1 MEQNKQQVSALPNR
15 LPTAV
20 SDRLVYCQ
28 RTVTNG
34 YTYIVFKL
42 DGTLDVDRL
51 RRAVRLLVDAE
62 PVLGSRFVEGRFSPY
77 WQRRD
82 DLDDVEWVSV
92 IEGTLVETM
101 LDELADD
108 RRDPCVDPVFRVL
121 LFRGETDQ
129 LTIEI
134 CNVCSDGSG
143 GMYLFQRI
151 GAIYEALAA
160 HPDHVPKIGR
170 FRERGYG
177 VVCRAMGWKGR
188 WTILKNGV
196 RTALRLN
203 RAGRWKFEV
212 PEEGPERTFRY
223 TVVLEPDRVR
233 RLSRYGRKHG
243 ASVNILVLTAAYRAL
258 KREFCPDETD
268 PLPIMMPVSLRSYFP
283 GEFDDIPT
291 HFVGATFLLGQGGA
305 DVPFESTLETFREQ
319 FKAQRKTFLGMVA
332 PALIVE
338 SLPPLNALFHCIP
351 YSLIKSMVR
360 RRTGRTRNSGGP
372 GLMSFSCLDLPA
384 NSVRLGP
391 HRVESVEV
399 GGNVPRIAG
408 VAGFGVMRIGDRLSI
423 TTMGFEHCLSPSRL
437 KSVVD
442 SLVEDLPGAE
452 SQETERV
459 RGRGLEKEG
468 GKECVPQREAAL
480 PNGNGGKRK
489 MNVEEKV
496 REIILGIVDVSE
508 DEIKADSKLRS
519 DLGATSVEIVEVV
532 AAIENEFDIDISDEE
547 VQEIRTFGGI
557 VEFVK
562 GKVDGPNGDCF
573 GPEVPGSLERIRGT
587 EFVAQTVS
595 TCRDRAVT
603 KVYQLGEM
611 DVHAL
616 AGVSLKIEKGEFI
629 ALVGPSGSGKS
640 TLMNVLGCLDRPT
653 SGSYL
658 LDDVEVEKLNADA
671 RAGIRNRK
679 IGFVFQSFNLLSR
692 TTAIENVELPMLYSR
707 AVAIRDRR
715 NRAKELLDLIV
726 LRDGNILVDTT
737 DAEEAIK
744 AIDHSARIDLDDE
757 E

>member
-177 VVCRAMGWKGR
+177 VVCRARGWKGR

-291 HFVGATFLLGQGGA
+291 HLSER
-305 DVPFESTLETFREQ
+305 P
-319 FKAQRKTFLGMVA
+319 QRKTFLGMVA

-351 YSLIKSMVR
+351 YRLIKSMV
-360 RRTGRTRNSGGP
+360 GGT
-372 GLMSFSCLDLPA
+372 
-384 NSVRLGP
+384 
-391 HRVESVEV
+391 
-399 GGNVPRIAG
+399 VPRIAG

-423 TTMGFEHCLSPSRL
+423 TTRGFEHC
-437 KSVVD
+437 
-442 SLVEDLPGAE
+442 
-452 SQETERV
+452 
-459 RGRGLEKEG
+459 GRGLEKEG
-468 GKECVPQREAAL
+468 AKSASPSVRQRYRMGMAGRIVDGESIEQSSERPFL
-480 PNGNGGKRK
+480 SETRK

-744 AIDHSARIDLDDE
+744 AIDQSARIDLDDE